1 MPSGNLQ
8 WGSGFSQA
16 VPSTD
21 VLGINGMR
29 QVDTAVQ
36 ATSGRSPYA
45 AQQPYAD
52 PAGSSLSAQVPN
64 NRNLLEKAAALP
76 DSAGSPA
83 EAPIDAVPQ
92 FSPPAALS
100 GSYEANSNVA
110 SEVGVGNSPRSAG
123 AFPPDSFFG
132 GSGNIEQGQAVGGA
146 PQALQQSNEALGMGS
161 ETRNSGRCIPQCFY
175 QCEDVRCDEVCEP
188 ICKPATCETRCQS
201 VDLSSCT
208 EDCSHP
214 QCRIDCPYRQCP
226 SAQCPFCQTKCGQ
239 PRCVLKCPEQ
249 QPCNTVCEQP
259 ACTWKC
265 RAPQACPKP
274 KCQMFCQHPPGCME
288 TSYQSLPPLQ
298 TGEVRVQSFIVSP
311 EQAANMTKALF
322 DKNKL

>member
-1 MPSGNLQ
+1 
-8 WGSGFSQA
+8 
-16 VPSTD
+16 
-21 VLGINGMR
+21 
-29 QVDTAVQ
+29 
-36 ATSGRSPYA
+36 
-45 AQQPYAD
+45 
-52 PAGSSLSAQVPN
+52 
-64 NRNLLEKAAALP
+64 
-76 DSAGSPA
+76 
-83 EAPIDAVPQ
+83 VPQ

-239 PRCVLKCPEQ
+239 PRCVLICPEQ
-249 QPCNTVCEQP
+249 QPCNTVLSNLHAHGSAELHRLAQSPNVRCF
-259 ACTWKC
+259 ASTRLDAWKHHISLC
-265 RAPQACPKP
+265 HLYKLERFVSRA
-274 KCQMFCQHPPGCME
+274 
-288 TSYQSLPPLQ
+288 SLSAQNKLQ
-298 TGEVRVQSFIVSP
+298 T
-311 EQAANMTKALF
+311 
-322 DKNKL
+322 